1 VSFIPLWKSLDML
14 DTMLKRVLFVEDDP
28 DIQTVARMALETV
41 GGFTVLGC
49 SSGTE
54 ALERVEA
61 FAPDLILLDVI
72 MPGMDGLETLRLLRL
87 LPGSAGIAAVPVV
100 FMTAKVQAQEIAEYR
115 AAGAVDVI
123 AKPFDPMTL
132 PATVRS
138 IWRRLQS

>member
-1 VSFIPLWKSLDML
+1 ML

-28 DIQTVARMALETV
+28 DMQTVARVALERL
-41 GGFTVLGC
+41 GGFMVLEC
-49 SSGTE
+49 SSGVE

-72 MPGMDGLETLRLLRL
+72 MPGMDGLETLRSLRL
-87 LPGSAGIAAVPVV
+87 LPGAAAVPVV
-100 FMTAKVQAQEIAEYR
+100 FMTASAQAQDVSEYR

-123 AKPFDPMTL
+123 AKPFDPLTL

-138 IWRRLQS
+138 IWNRLQS

>member
-1 VSFIPLWKSLDML
+1 MDQNLILLWKSVDMT

-28 DIQTVARMALETV
+28 DIQTVARMALEAV

-61 FAPDLILLDVI
+61 FAPDLILLDVM
-72 MPGMDGLETLRLLRL
+72 MPGMDGLETLRSLRL
-87 LPGSAGIAAVPVV
+87 LPVAEAVPVV
-100 FMTAKVQAQEIAEYR
+100 FMTAKVQAQEVSRYR
-115 AAGAVDVI
+115 EAGAVDVI

-132 PATVRS
+132 PATVRT
-138 IWRRLQS
+138 IWSRLQS

>member
-1 VSFIPLWKSLDML
+1 MDSRSSLKSLDMP

-28 DIQTVARMALETV
+28 DIQTVARMALEAL

-49 SSGTE
+49 GSGAE
-54 ALERVEA
+54 ALNRVEA
-61 FAPDLILLDVI
+61 FAPDLILLDVM
-72 MPGMDGLETLRLLRL
+72 MPGMDGLETLQSLRL
-87 LPGSAGIAAVPVV
+87 LPGASAVPVV
-100 FMTAKVQAQEIAEYR
+100 FMTAKVQAQEISEYR

>member
-1 VSFIPLWKSLDML
+1 MP

-28 DIQTVARMALETV
+28 DIQTVARIALEAV

-49 SSGTE
+49 GSGAE

-61 FAPDLILLDVI
+61 FAPDLILLDVM
-72 MPGMDGLETLRLLRL
+72 MPGMDGLETLRSLRL
-87 LPGSAGIAAVPVV
+87 LPGAATVPVV
-100 FMTAKVQAQEIAEYR
+100 FMTAKVQAQEVSGYR
-115 AAGAVDVI
+115 EAGAVDVI

-138 IWRRLQS
+138 IWRRLHD

>member
-1 VSFIPLWKSLDML
+1 MPG
-14 DTMLKRVLFVEDDP
+14 TMLKRVLFVEDDP
-28 DIQTVARMALETV
+28 DIQTVARMALEAV

-49 SSGTE
+49 SSGAE

-72 MPGMDGLETLRLLRL
+72 MPGMDGMETLQALRL
-87 LPGSAGIAAVPVV
+87 LPGAGAVPVV
-100 FMTAKVQAQEIAEYR
+100 FMTAKVQAQDVSEYR
-115 AAGAVDVI
+115 EAGAVDVI

>member
-1 VSFIPLWKSLDML
+1 MPGTI
-14 DTMLKRVLFVEDDP
+14 LKRVLFVEDDP
-28 DIQTVARMALETV
+28 DMQTVARVALEAL

-49 SSGTE
+49 SSGVE

-61 FAPDLILLDVI
+61 FAPDLILLDVM
-72 MPGMDGLETLRLLRL
+72 MPGMDGLETLRSLRL
-87 LPGSAGIAAVPVV
+87 LPRIGGIAAVLVV
-100 FMTAKVQAQEIAEYR
+100 FLTASAQAQDVSEYR

-138 IWRRLQS
+138 IWDRLQS

>member
-1 VSFIPLWKSLDML
+1 MP

-28 DIQTVARMALETV
+28 DVQMVARLALESV

-49 SSGTE
+49 SSGAE

-61 FAPDLILLDVI
+61 FAPDLILLDVL
-72 MPGMDGLETLRLLRL
+72 MPGMDGLETLRSLRL
-87 LPGSAGIAAVPVV
+87 LPGAAAVPVV
-100 FMTAKVQAQEIAEYR
+100 FMTAKVQAQEVSGYR
-115 AAGAVDVI
+115 EAGAVDVI

-138 IWRRLQS
+138 IWRRLPD